1 MLFYSTVQSIYQQ
14 MNKLLPLFLLIF
26 SFADADS
33 KQNQFIARQGQI
45 SFFSYTSVEN
55 IEAKNNQVL
64 SILDIEKEEIAI
76 SMLMRAFVFK
86 KDLMYEHFNE
96 SYIESDLYPKA
107 NFEGKIIDFDAKSK
121 EQQTKIIRGQLT
133 IHGIT
138 KELDIKAS
146 IANSNGNYIL
156 SGEFDISVKDFEIK
170 IPPIL
175 ASNIAKTISIQFL
188 FQYQPYEE

>member
-1 MLFYSTVQSIYQQ
+1 
-14 MNKLLPLFLLIF
+14 MNKLLPLFFLFI
-26 SFADADS
+26 SFADIDV

-64 SILDIEKEEIAI
+64 SILDVDKQEIAI

-96 SYIESDLYPKA
+96 SYIESDMHPKA
-107 NFEGKIIDFDAKSK
+107 NFTGMIINFDKNTK
-121 EQQTKIIRGQLT
+121 EKQTKIIRGNLT
-133 IHGIT
+133 IHGIS
-138 KELDIKAS
+138 KEIDIKS
-146 IANSNGNYIL
+146 TIEIIDNNYLI
-156 SGEFDISVKDFEIK
+156 SGEFDILINDFDIK

-175 ASNIAKTISIQFL
+175 SSNIAKNISIKFN

>member
-1 MLFYSTVQSIYQQ
+1 
-14 MNKLLPLFLLIF
+14 MNKLLPLFFLIF
-26 SFADADS
+26 SFADFDT
-33 KQNQFIARQGQI
+33 KQHQFIARQGQI

-96 SYIESDLYPKA
+96 SYIESDIYPKA
-107 NFEGKIIDFDAKSK
+107 NFEGKIIEFDANTT

-146 IANSNGNYIL
+146 IENKNGKYAV
-156 SGEFDISVKDFEIK
+156 SGAFEVFVKDFDIK

-188 FQYQPYEE
+188 FQYQPYEK

>member
-1 MLFYSTVQSIYQQ
+1 
-14 MNKLLPLFLLIF
+14 MNKLLPLILLIF
-26 SFADADS
+26 SFANFNIT
-33 KQNQFIARQGQI
+33 QNLFIARQGQI

-64 SILDIEKEEIAI
+64 SILDIKNNEIAI

-107 NFEGKIIDFDAKSK
+107 SFEGKIVDFNANLQGK
-121 EQQTKIIRGQLT
+121 QTKIVRGTLN

-138 KELDIKAS
+138 KAIDIQATIENKD
-146 IANSNGNYIL
+146 GNYTI
-156 SGEFDISVKDFEIK
+156 SGNFDVFVNDFKIK

-188 FQYQPYEE
+188 FQYQTYEE

>member
-1 MLFYSTVQSIYQQ
+1 
-14 MNKLLPLFLLIF
+14 MNKLLPLFFLIF
-26 SFADADS
+26 SFADFDT
-33 KQNQFIARQGQI
+33 KQHQFIARQGQI

-96 SYIESDLYPKA
+96 SYIESDIYPKA
-107 NFEGKIIDFDAKSK
+107 NFEGKIIDFDKTTK
-121 EQQTKIIRGQLT
+121 ETQTKIIRGKLT

-138 KELDIKAS
+138 KEIDVKTTIENKV
-146 IANSNGNYIL
+146 GNYTL
-156 SGEFDISVKDFEIK
+156 SGEFDVQVKDFQIK

-175 ASNIAKTISIQFL
+175 SSNIAKTISIQFN
-188 FQYQPYEE
+188 FQYLPYEE

>member
-1 MLFYSTVQSIYQQ
+1 
-14 MNKLLPLFLLIF
+14 MNKLIPLFLLF
-26 SFADADS
+26 FYFVDFG
-33 KQNQFIARQGQI
+33 QEQYQFIARQGQI
-45 SFFSYTSVEN
+45 SFFSYTSVKN

-64 SILDIEKEEIAI
+64 SILDIEKQELAI

-96 SYIESDLYPKA
+96 SYIESDMYPKA
-107 NFEGKIIDFDAKSK
+107 NFIGKIIDFDKK
-121 EQQTKIIRGQLT
+121 TRKKQIKIIRGKIT

-138 KELDIKAS
+138 KEIDLKTTIES
-146 IANSNGNYIL
+146 IDNNYIL
-156 SGEFDISVKDFEIK
+156 SGNFDILVNDFQIK

-175 ASNIAKTISIQFL
+175 SSNIAKTISIEFR

>member
-1 MLFYSTVQSIYQQ
+1 
-14 MNKLLPLFLLIF
+14 MNKFLPLIFLLIT
-26 SFADADS
+26 FADFNL
-33 KQNQFIARQGQI
+33 KQQQFIARQGQI

-64 SILDIEKEEIAI
+64 SILDLEKKEIAI

-96 SYIESDLYPKA
+96 SYIESDIYPKA
-107 NFEGKIIDFDAKSK
+107 SFLGKILDLDLVSK
-121 EQQTKIIRGQLT
+121 ETQTKIIRGKLT
-133 IHGIT
+133 VHGIT
-138 KELDIKAS
+138 KEIDIKTT
-146 IANSNGNYIL
+146 IEYIDDNYVL
-156 SGEFDISVKDFEIK
+156 SGNFNVLVKDFEIK

-175 ASNIAKTISIQFL
+175 SSNIAKTISIKFR

>member
-1 MLFYSTVQSIYQQ
+1 
-14 MNKLLPLFLLIF
+14 MNKLFPLFFLII
-26 SFADADS
+26 SFTNFDV
-33 KQNQFIARQGQI
+33 KQSQFIARQGQV

-64 SILDIEKEEIAI
+64 SLLDIDKKEIAI

-96 SYIESDLYPKA
+96 SYIESDMYPKA
-107 NFEGKIIDFDAKSK
+107 NFIGKIIDFDALNK
-121 EQQTKIIRGQLT
+121 ETQTRIVRGKLT

-138 KELDIKAS
+138 KEIDIKTA
-146 IANSNGNYIL
+146 IKKTDGNYCI
-156 SGEFDISVKDFEIK
+156 SGDFDISIKDFQIK
-170 IPPIL
+170 VPPIL
-175 ASNIAKTISIQFL
+175 SSNIAKTISVKFT

>member
-1 MLFYSTVQSIYQQ
+1 
-14 MNKLLPLFLLIF
+14 MNKLLPLFFLIITL
-26 SFADADS
+26 ADFNV
-33 KQNQFIARQGQI
+33 KEHQFIARQGQI

-64 SILDIEKEEIAI
+64 SILDLEKQEIAI

-96 SYIESDLYPKA
+96 SYIESDIFPKA
-107 NFEGKIIDFDAKSK
+107 NFEGKIIDFDAKTK
-121 EQQTKIIRGQLT
+121 QNQTRIIRGKLT

-138 KELDIKAS
+138 KEIDIKTTF
-146 IANSNGNYIL
+146 INNNGNYTL
-156 SGEFDISVKDFEIK
+156 SGSFELLVNDFNIK

-175 ASNIAKTISIQFL
+175 SSNIAKTISIKFN
-188 FQYQPYEE
+188 FQYKPYDE